1 MKLNM
6 RYLVFF
12 IVAIFSVLGTTA
24 QEDGSIQAKMI
35 VNGYFF
41 LTSSLRHPKFV
52 GEQGCYALMSSHG
65 HGPGD
70 FLPIRHLDGNG
81 CYRLGHVENL
91 VNTHANVGTLE

>member
-52 GEQGCYALMSSHG
+52 CE
-65 HGPGD
+65 
-70 FLPIRHLDGNG
+70 
-81 CYRLGHVENL
+81 
-91 VNTHANVGTLE
+91 

>member
-24 QEDGSIQAKMI
+24 REDGSIQAKMI

-41 LTSSLRHPKFV
+41 KDDIKLPEDVSPNLPWLVMGRRIA
-52 GEQGCYALMSSHG
+52 CLLILM
-65 HGPGD
+65 
-70 FLPIRHLDGNG
+70 
-81 CYRLGHVENL
+81 
-91 VNTHANVGTLE
+91 T